1 MTHGRRMVEEIT
13 NAIVSSR
20 RCDIKGTKTAAK
32 VHLAVSEGVCTIVTY
47 KLAQANHMIVLSA

>member
-1 MTHGRRMVEEIT
+1 MVEEIT